1 MTDNVKRYAV
11 LIDIENISVAYAERI
26 FSEIAVKGKITIKRG
41 YGNFIEQKDNNN
53 TRQKKWPEIAGNYGI
68 TPCHQL
74 KCASGKNGADIA
86 MVIDAMDILYTH
98 PEIDGYFIV
107 SSDSDFTKLAIRLKE
122 NNKEVIVIGESKTP
136 ETLRNASDEFISLE
150 AEKPSETESPAEKD
164 KSVMSMN
171 VKQDID
177 LYLNKEQDEEGWC
190 LANGLGQF
198 LKRKYPDFD
207 YCGYKK
213 LLPLLEF
220 LEYETE
226 KRQDLNNTQNPEGK
240 ILYVK
245 AKGE

>member
-41 YGNFIEQKDNNN
+41 YGNFSEQKDNNN

-150 AEKPSETESPAEKD
+150 AEKPSKTESPAEKD
-164 KSVMSMN
+164 KSVKLMN

-177 LYLNKEQDEEGWC
+177 LYLNREQDEEGWC

-198 LKRKYPDFD
+198 LKRRYSDFD

-220 LEYETE
+220 LGYETE
-226 KRQDLNNTQNPEGK
+226 KRQDLNNTQNPKGK